1 MSILFHCLWHNKN
14 EWLRV
19 IKKQFKGHKIYS
31 LEDKPDLSS
40 IEFAIIWDLS
50 NEVLGKM
57 KNVKVLFSL
66 GAGADHILTLS
77 NYKGQP
83 IIRLKDFAMAERM
96 TNHILSQLLFYQL
109 NLKKYQEAQKKKKW
123 IEDIE
128 PILNCN
134 MTIGVLG
141 VGFLG
146 SFVANQI
153 KNLGYNVIG
162 FKNSKPMKKYSFP
175 VLYKKNNL
183 KKFLHK
189 SNVVVNMLPSTKET
203 QHMINKFFLQAMKK
217 KSLLINVGRGS
228 TLNEKDLIIHLKRNK
243 NFCVSL
249 DVFEKEPLLKS
260 HQLWK
265 MPNVIITPHIA
276 SLTVI
281 DTAVKYMYSKYCEYL
296 KNGRIKNDIN
306 LQKGY

>member
-1 MSILFHCLWHNKN
+1 MLL
-14 EWLRV
+14 
-19 IKKQFKGHKIYS
+19 
-31 LEDKPDLSS
+31 
-40 IEFAIIWDLS
+40 IWNLS
-50 NEVLGKM
+50 NEVLGKI
-57 KNVKVLFSL
+57 KNVRVLFSL
-66 GAGADHILTLS
+66 GAGVDHILSLS
-77 NYKGQP
+77 NYRGQP

-109 NLKKYQEAQKKKKW
+109 NLKTYLDAQQKRKW
-123 IEDIE
+123 MDDIE
-128 PILNCN
+128 PVLNSN
-134 MTIGVLG
+134 MTIGFLG

-162 FKNSKPMKKYSFP
+162 FKNSKPIKNYPFP
-175 VLYKKNNL
+175 VLYKKNSL
-183 KKFLHK
+183 KKFLYK
-189 SNVVVNMLPSTKET
+189 SNVIVNMLPSTKET
-203 QHMINKFFLQAMKK
+203 QHIINKFFLQAMKK

-296 KNGRIKNDIN
+296 KNGRIKNNIN
-306 LQKGY
+306 LKKGY